1 MGKKKSGQKKVSNLN
16 GEREISI
23 GKKKRCKRRG
33 EIKVVRKM
41 CRTKRNTSQAGV
53 EPTSCS

>member
-23 GKKKRCKRRG
+23 GGK
-33 EIKVVRKM
+33 EKM
-41 CRTKRNTSQAGV
+41 
-53 EPTSCS
+53 